1 MEGNKHI
8 GDSFD
13 SFLEQEGVREEA
25 HTEATKRVL
34 AWQIQA
40 AMKEQ
45 SISKAEMARRM
56 RTSRTQLERL
66 LDPTNDKVQID
77 TIEKAAAI
85 LGRKLIL
92 ELV

>member
-1 MEGNKHI
+1 MRKNKHR
-8 GDSFD
+8 GESFD
-13 SFLEQEGVREEA
+13 SFLKQQGVLEEV

-34 AWQIQA
+34 AWQIQT
-40 AMKEQ
+40 AMDEQ
-45 SISKAEMARRM
+45 RISKSEMARRM
-56 RTSRTQLERL
+56 KTSRTQLQRL
-66 LDPTNDKVQID
+66 LDPANDKLQID